1 MANMTPGDPLYA
13 SDYDDRTTATVKT
26 VLVEIEQA
34 QELSMAT
41 KTQHHPKGPVTR
53 ACGNA

>member
-53 ACGNA
+53 ACGNG